1 MRPRIEATSFG
12 FLTIEEREIGNDVIV
27 RLDGSVQ
34 KRKKKMSKKVF
45 GTSHTISPDDA
56 RYVFEEGVEMLIFIP
71 FYLAIMALI
80 MSPAFSA

>member
-12 FLTIEEREIGNDVIV
+12 SITIECREIGNDVILK
-27 RLDGSVQ
+27 LDGSVQ
-34 KRKKKMSKKVF
+34 KRKKKMSKKVY
-45 GTSHTISPDDA
+45 GASHTISLDEA
-56 RYVFEEGVEMLIFIP
+56 RYVFEEGAEMLIFIP